1 MRAAAAKP
9 SQNSANTMSVCGS
22 NASGCACWNSFSAAT
37 RGNLRPHA
45 TQLIPSAQPLRR
57 MLSQV
62 HPYRGENIRSSVSA
76 WIHPVILIVQL
87 TPSSSVRIPS
97 PSSVVSAPLSGNNP
111 ETMLCLLA
119 LGIRLVAP
127 LKKTVEGAAQSVLGT
142 QHRQSTHVKST
153 ARDGRESKC
162 VLDRRRGVTALSSPD
177 DVRTCGC
184 CDVRRDVE
192 SVCFRNRVLNQCL
205 WRRITSCQS
214 PRQQPW
220 NHTALRDHC
229 TPKAHQDFTFPEH
242 VMARFLLIH

>member
-45 TQLIPSAQPLRR
+45 TQLIPSAQPLRW

-111 ETMLCLLA
+111 ETTLCLLA

-127 LKKTVEGAAQSVLGT
+127 IE
-142 QHRQSTHVKST
+142 
-153 ARDGRESKC
+153 EN
-162 VLDRRRGVTALSSPD
+162 RRRGGAISAGYTAQAINTREVHSKRWQRKQ
-177 DVRTCGC
+177 VRT
-184 CDVRRDVE
+184 
-192 SVCFRNRVLNQCL
+192 
-205 WRRITSCQS
+205 
-214 PRQQPW
+214 
-220 NHTALRDHC
+220 
-229 TPKAHQDFTFPEH
+229 
-242 VMARFLLIH
+242 